1 MSLAIVAASAHLYLS
16 GLNVLL
22 VLLGAVVVTVVYGE
36 VLSRDAVRR
45 ALSKAQRP
53 SGKDPPGRH
62 RPEYVLL
69 RPNHLTD
76 RGDDHADDS
85 RYLGGRG
92 RVYRR

>member
-1 MSLAIVAASAHLYLS
+1 MNLAILAASDHLYLS

-22 VLLGAVVVTVVYGE
+22 VLLGEVVVAVVYGE

-45 ALSKAQRP
+45 ALSKAQRR

-62 RPEYVLL
+62 RPEYVLPH
-69 RPNHLTD
+69 PNHPTD

-92 RVYRR
+92 RVHRR